1 MRTKKQL
8 LLIGVLALGAFIA
21 PASYATAITLE
32 GTNIRWIYDD
42 ATNAVA
48 LSVLGTPV
56 LVGDSV
62 KFEPAAFKAEATG
75 LAGSVISDATFV
87 FDHVISKNGSNILSI
102 QATDYGNYSIV
113 NGSDVDNDLFLQAVQ
128 VGSPSRV
135 VSQVDSYYN
144 DTVSSGSW
152 SVSNNLTTIGGPATS
167 SFLTLNSATDLK
179 LTIQDTLS
187 ATSLGLNEHATIQKS
202 SMLLT
207 AVTPVPLPG
216 SFWLLGSA
224 LCGVVGLRRR
234 KSV

>member
-1 MRTKKQL
+1 MISKKQI
-8 LLIGVLALGAFIA
+8 LIVGVLASSLLGA
-21 PASYATAITLE
+21 ATTQAATITLE
-32 GTNIRWIYDD
+32 GSNIRWIYDD

-48 LSVLGTPV
+48 LSLLGTPV

-62 KFEPAAFKAEATG
+62 KFEPASFKAEAIG
-75 LAGSVISDATFV
+75 LAGTVIADATFV
-87 FDHVISKNGSNILSI
+87 FDHVISKNGNNILSI

-113 NGSDVDNDLFLQAVQ
+113 NGTDVGNDLFLQAVQ
-128 VGSPSRV
+128 GGSPSRV

-144 DTVSSGSW
+144 DTLSSGSW

-167 SFLTLNSATDLK
+167 PFLTLTSATDLK

-187 ATSLGLNEHATIQKS
+187 ATSLGLNEQAMIQKS

-207 AVTPVPLPG
+207 AVTPVPVPG

-224 LCGVVGLRRR
+224 LCGFVTLRRR
-234 KSV
+234 KSA